1 MYKLLKKIWFSISLQ
16 QKLWT
21 FASIVTLV
29 LVVSALFNFKLV
41 EFSIGGFGDILNDNA
56 RCGAFL
62 EAMEAERDAFQ
73 SLVRENTKENAEA
86 YEEAVKET
94 KRSVSRLPYS
104 YQTIGSRRYARTW
117 SIKNAYETYEAL
129 RNQLI
134 SMDPS
139 EPEYVQRLYWV
150 YDMQEYLMLY
160 GNRLIQETL
169 NQGNVSY
176 QKKAGR
182 FSRLPYGLLAVSGLM
197 LGVILWL
204 TKVLSNT
211 MVSPVLKLS
220 ESSARIELL
229 WYTKVVTFRSDKL
242 EENEQG
248 ELTMTK
254 KYSEEFKK
262 QMVQEYLKGTSYPKL
277 SKEYHV
283 AKSTLVGWVKKYSEE
298 CQFTKPQTSPS
309 FSENAKEIHELQ
321 KRIHELEKE
330 NLFLKKAAAFFAKE
344 ID

>member
-1 MYKLLKKIWFSISLQ
+1 MH
-16 QKLWT
+16 
-21 FASIVTLV
+21 
-29 LVVSALFNFKLV
+29 
-41 EFSIGGFGDILNDNA
+41 EFSLLL
-56 RCGAFL
+56 R
-62 EAMEAERDAFQ
+62 Q
-73 SLVRENTKENAEA
+73 
-86 YEEAVKET
+86 
-94 KRSVSRLPYS
+94 
-104 YQTIGSRRYARTW
+104 SRRA
-117 SIKNAYETYEAL
+117 
-129 RNQLI
+129 
-134 SMDPS
+134 
-139 EPEYVQRLYWV
+139 V
-150 YDMQEYLMLY
+150 
-160 GNRLIQETL
+160 
-169 NQGNVSY
+169 
-176 QKKAGR
+176 R
-182 FSRLPYGLLAVSGLM
+182 FLPHTEV
-197 LGVILWL
+197 
-204 TKVLSNT
+204 
-211 MVSPVLKLS
+211 
-220 ESSARIELL
+220 L

>member
-1 MYKLLKKIWFSISLQ
+1 MGSEMCI
-16 QKLWT
+16 
-21 FASIVTLV
+21 
-29 LVVSALFNFKLV
+29 
-41 EFSIGGFGDILNDNA
+41 
-56 RCGAFL
+56 
-62 EAMEAERDAFQ
+62 RD
-73 SLVRENTKENAEA
+73 R
-86 YEEAVKET
+86 
-94 KRSVSRLPYS
+94 
-104 YQTIGSRRYARTW
+104 
-117 SIKNAYETYEAL
+117 
-129 RNQLI
+129 
-134 SMDPS
+134 
-139 EPEYVQRLYWV
+139 
-150 YDMQEYLMLY
+150 
-160 GNRLIQETL
+160 
-169 NQGNVSY
+169 
-176 QKKAGR
+176 
-182 FSRLPYGLLAVSGLM
+182 
-197 LGVILWL
+197 
-204 TKVLSNT
+204 
-211 MVSPVLKLS
+211 
-220 ESSARIELL
+220 L

-309 FSENAKEIHELQ
+309 FPENAKEIHELQ